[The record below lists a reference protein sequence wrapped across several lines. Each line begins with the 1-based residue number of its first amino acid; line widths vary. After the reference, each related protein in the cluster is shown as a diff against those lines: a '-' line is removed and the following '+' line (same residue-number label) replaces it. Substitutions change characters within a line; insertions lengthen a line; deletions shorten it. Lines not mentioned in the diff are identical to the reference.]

1 MLLEAIR
8 ITVPKFDLARIN
20 QKLYTL
26 EEIRIINQI
35 AAAYSNCG
43 DHKKAAGIFSQLHT
57 YVKEHNQ
64 ELTRSGGGLPLVAF
78 NYARELDIRKHYE
91 DALDIA
97 AEGRAACV
105 RYGHYQFLPGLIHI
119 MAECHHFLGNDKES
133 AFLYHRA
140 YHLYQELQHE
150 RNCDILREDA
160 KKQLNIDFP

>member
-1 MLLEAIR
+1 ME
-8 ITVPKFDLARIN
+8 K
-20 QKLYTL
+20 
-26 EEIRIINQI
+26 
-35 AAAYSNCG
+35 
-43 DHKKAAGIFSQLHT
+43 
-57 YVKEHNQ
+57 
-64 ELTRSGGGLPLVAF
+64 LTRSGGGLPLVAF